1 MKTAPGGLERGAMMF
16 NHRLTRTAAIAVA
29 IAATGASAASAQ
41 PIDSRLSVDAPPAYS
56 TPLVDP
62 PQDLRNPDTRD
73 FAEGRGT
80 YNTVS
85 PAPVRDLRNPD
96 TRDFAEGRG
105 TYNSPEVVVVKAP
118 PVAEP
123 TATGIDWEDVGI
135 GAGGLLAA
143 SLIAL
148 GGTLLVVQRRG
159 AHAHAA
165 H

>member
-1 MKTAPGGLERGAMMF
+1 MF

-29 IAATGASAASAQ
+29 IAAVGAPAASAE
-41 PIDSRLSVDAPPAYS
+41 PYDSRLSIDALPAHP
-56 TPLVDP
+56 TQAVDP

-85 PAPVRDLRNPD
+85 PAQVRDLRNPD

-105 TYNSPEVVVVKAP
+105 TYNAPEVVVVKTA

-135 GAGGLLAA
+135 GAGGLLGA

-159 AHAHAA
+159 ARAQAA